1 MKIFRK
7 KNKSSSQ
14 TQPQPAKATPKHV
27 AYSKHTGEAPLDEYF
42 DASNARHIQRTS
54 RHSPAHRRENDNRA
68 SRRAVSLLLFR
79 GVLIV
84 LLLTVGF
91 VVLKL
96 VLDRMAEP
104 SERQKQ
110 LWEAKAARMG
120 SSSAKVSAVSPAGI
134 SPEGIKQRLEQWEL
148 ARRQLRSAEALNRQ
162 GIDEEAIQRLE
173 QALRVAPDSQ
183 VAQQMLVDIYL
194 RRGRYAEAVPVCIRL
209 LDQDSDKPELQ
220 MKLLQALQAS
230 GQAEAGLVLAQR
242 MLEDQPN
249 GVKILSIAAA
259 GQLGLG
265 DIDAA
270 LGLFGRILDNDA
282 KNKEALKNCGEIY
295 FKRGEYQQAVPYYLD
310 LARLDSKPEYYQ
322 MLARCYAQQRE
333 AGKAIIFMGQASSLF
348 GSSEVAPWLKET
360 VFDPVRETVEFRSF
374 ADRIVGIETRTAIE
388 AINKREAEK
397 TTPASLGE
405 GLTLP
410 NKGDLNAISPRK
422 Q

>member
-7 KNKSSSQ
+7 KNKNPSLDH
-14 TQPQPAKATPKHV
+14 PQSAKTAANHGG
-27 AYSKHTGEAPLDEYF
+27 YSKHTGEVPLDEYF
-42 DASNARHIQRTS
+42 DASNARHIQHTS
-54 RHSPAHRRENDNRA
+54 RHSPARRRENDNRA
-68 SRRAVSLLLFR
+68 SRWAISMLLFR

-96 VLDRMAEP
+96 VLNRMEEP

-110 LWEAKAARMG
+110 QWEAKASRMEV
-120 SSSAKVSAVSPAGI
+120 SSTKVSAVSPAGVG
-134 SPEGIKQRLEQWEL
+134 PEGIKQRLDLWEQ
-148 ARRQLRSAEALNRQ
+148 ARRHLRSADALNRQ
-162 GIDEEAIQRLE
+162 GIDDDAIQRLD
-173 QALRVAPDSQ
+173 QALRVMPESQ

-194 RRGRYAEAVPVCIRL
+194 RKGRYAEAVPVCIRL

-230 GQAEAGLVLAQR
+230 GQTEAGLVLAQR
-242 MLEDQPN
+242 MLEDRPN
-249 GVKILSIAAA
+249 DLNILSIAAA
-259 GQLGLG
+259 GQVGLG
-265 DIDAA
+265 DTDAA
-270 LGLFGRILDNDA
+270 LGLFGRMLNNDT

-295 FKRGEYQQAVPYYLD
+295 FKRGAYQQAVPYYLD
-310 LARLDSKPEYYQ
+310 LVRLDSKPEYYQ
-322 MLARCYAQQRE
+322 MLARCYAQQNE

-348 GSSEVAPWLKET
+348 GSSAVAPWLKET

-374 ADRIVGIETRTAIE
+374 ADRIIGIETRTAIE

-397 TTPASLGE
+397 TRPSSLGE

-410 NKGDLNAISPRK
+410 NKGDLNAITPRK
-422 Q
+422 